1 MLDAFI
7 MEFKVCDERTEK
19 SLEPAQPLPSPCPC
33 PLFLPRSIDVIS
45 GSIHVQNDITTKI
58 MVW

>member
-19 SLEPAQPLPSPCPC
+19 SLEPAPAPQSRLNYAW
-33 PLFLPRSIDVIS
+33 SIDVIF
-45 GSIHVQNDITTKI
+45 GSIHVQNGKTTKI

>member
-19 SLEPAQPLPSPCPC
+19 SLEPAPAPAPALSPGPLNSFLKFPCEGE
-33 PLFLPRSIDVIS
+33 S
-45 GSIHVQNDITTKI
+45 
-58 MVW
+58 

>member
-19 SLEPAQPLPSPCPC
+19 SLEPAPA
-33 PLFLPRSIDVIS
+33 LFLPRSIDAIFR
-45 GSIHVQNDITTKI
+45 SIHAHSHKYLEKGII
-58 MVW
+58 M

>member
-19 SLEPAQPLPSPCPC
+19 SLEPAPALNSFLKFPCEGE
-33 PLFLPRSIDVIS
+33 S
-45 GSIHVQNDITTKI
+45 
-58 MVW
+58 

>member
-19 SLEPAQPLPSPCPC
+19 SLEPAPAPLSA
-33 PLFLPRSIDVIS
+33 SVD
-45 GSIHVQNDITTKI
+45 
-58 MVW
+58 